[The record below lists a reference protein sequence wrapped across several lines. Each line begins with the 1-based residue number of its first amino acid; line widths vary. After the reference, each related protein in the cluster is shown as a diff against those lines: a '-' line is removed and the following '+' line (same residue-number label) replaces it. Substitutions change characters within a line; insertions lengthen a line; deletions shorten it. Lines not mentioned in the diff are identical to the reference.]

1 MAAGGLSRERGRA
14 RYRKRKP
21 IPAIIIVAL
30 LGIAAVVVWVKV
42 IHKADN
48 VNAAISCPAS
58 TVASAAND
66 QVLSYSALDK
76 VTPNAPSQIQYR
88 VYNGGGQRGAA
99 TQAAI
104 ALTGLGFPQATTV
117 SDDPLYPQNN
127 MKCVGQIRF
136 GANGQSAARTL
147 SLALPCTQL
156 IKDNRQDATV
166 DVAIGKNFSSV
177 LPNSDGQNLLHQL
190 TAWAARHPA
199 QQGGQQ
205 AQGGMAPQ
213 LSPAML
219 SGAHTSTC

>member
-30 LGIAAVVVWVKV
+30 LGIATVVVWVKV
-42 IHKADN
+42 IHKADDVN
-48 VNAAISCPAS
+48 VAISCPAS
-58 TVASAAND
+58 TVAGAAGD
-66 QVLSYSALDK
+66 QTLTYSALDK
-76 VTPNAPSQIQYR
+76 VAPAAPSQIQYR

-99 TQAAI
+99 TQASI
-104 ALTGLGFPQATTV
+104 ALVGLGFPQAVTV
-117 SDDPLYPQNN
+117 SDDPLYPAAN

-166 DVAIGKNFSSV
+166 DVSLGKNFSSV
-177 LPNSDGQNLLHQL
+177 LPNTDGVNTLHQL
-190 TAWAARHPA
+190 TAWAASHPA
-199 QQGGQQ
+199 PQGGQQ
-205 AQGGMAPQ
+205 AQGGQAPQ
-213 LSPAML
+213 LSPALL
-219 SGAHTSTC
+219 SGAHSSTC